1 LPSGAFTNAAL
12 RDKGFV
18 VRLTLKGSWRLLMEY
33 VYRVTHEI
41 ERPPEED
48 ADWIEIGIYSTQEKA
63 KEAQQ
68 QAS

>member
-1 LPSGAFTNAAL
+1 
-12 RDKGFV
+12 V

-68 QAS
+68 QAC

>member
-1 LPSGAFTNAAL
+1 
-12 RDKGFV
+12 
-18 VRLTLKGSWRLLMEY
+18 MEY

-68 QAS
+68 QAC